1 MIEVQHRFRYGKM
14 AKIKTQKKKK
24 VQKQEK
30 PENEEVALPSTRKSD
45 DPIPNKVFTYSIYL
59 RPLQTFHY

>member
-1 MIEVQHRFRYGKM
+1 M